1 MQMYSS
7 LNPGT
12 DAQTIRPLLFWTHPA
27 IWGWN
32 TPFFIIIFCPSPQ
45 GNMPFPACSMLR
57 CQAPPSTSS
66 LWLSRLW
73 VCMSPCLCACAWRAG
88 AAGLQHPRPAARTQ
102 RHLSPSLAQPLP
114 TTRYLW
120 ARASKAPP
128 GAPESHVQPHSTF
141 DREYHITETQWW
153 PHICDLADVCMK
165 DYAGS
170 IWGIKNIWKNSMA
183 VCVCVV
189 VVGAHFFFLFYLN
202 TENEWYEVK
211 HTGKLARASLIKM

>member
-1 MQMYSS
+1 
-7 LNPGT
+7 
-12 DAQTIRPLLFWTHPA
+12 
-27 IWGWN
+27 
-32 TPFFIIIFCPSPQ
+32 
-45 GNMPFPACSMLR
+45 MPFPACSMLR
-57 CQAPPSTSS
+57 CQAHPSTSS

-73 VCMSPCLCACAWRAG
+73 VCMSPCLCAYAWRAG

-114 TTRYLW
+114 STRHLW

-170 IWGIKNIWKNSMA
+170 IWGIKNIWKNSME
-183 VCVCVV
+183 VCVC
-189 VVGAHFFFLFYLN
+189 GGGTFLLSFLF
-202 TENEWYEVK
+202 K
-211 HTGKLARASLIKM
+211 HWKWMIWSETHR

>member
-1 MQMYSS
+1 
-7 LNPGT
+7 
-12 DAQTIRPLLFWTHPA
+12 
-27 IWGWN
+27 
-32 TPFFIIIFCPSPQ
+32 
-45 GNMPFPACSMLR
+45 MPFPACSMLR
-57 CQAPPSTSS
+57 CQAHPSTSS

-88 AAGLQHPRPAARTQ
+88 ATGLQHPRPAARTQ
-102 RHLSPSLAQPLP
+102 RHLSPSLAQLLP
-114 TTRYLW
+114 STRHLW

-170 IWGIKNIWKNSMA
+170 IWGIKNIWKNSME

-189 VVGAHFFFLFYLN
+189 VAHFFFLFYLN